1 MPRVKRGT
9 VRRAKR
15 KKLEKLTK
23 GYFQNKS
30 KLYKFMKEAADK
42 AGVYAYAGRKQKKRD
57 DSFYAG
63 PLLVLINRLSASA
76 SEIFAGA
83 IQDYERGLVVGSPS
97 FGKGTVQSLSPLNH
111 GQLKMTESKF
121 YRISGE
127 STQHRGVVPDIALPS
142 IYNLSEVGESALD
155 NALPWDRIAPVRHR
169 NYLDLGSILPTLRER
184 HEARTSKDPDFA
196 YLRDEIAFAEKL
208 DAVTSVSLS
217 EPVRLAERQKQR
229 EEELRL
235 ENRRRVA
242 KGEKPLASVEELE
255 KDKQAAE
262 DEATD
267 TAQDANRA
275 DDEPDVLLTEAGNIL
290 LDAIQL
296 NQRIAVSN

>member
-1 MPRVKRGT
+1 MQFT
-9 VRRAKR
+9 
-15 KKLEKLTK
+15 LT
-23 GYFQNKS
+23 G
-30 KLYKFMKEAADK
+30 LWGHM
-42 AGVYAYAGRKQKKRD
+42 G
-57 DSFYAG
+57 
-63 PLLVLINRLSASA
+63 L
-76 SEIFAGA
+76 FA
-83 IQDYERGLVVGSPS
+83 RLVVIAMGIMS
-97 FGKGTVQSLSPLNH
+97 VISLVVLAER
-111 GQLKMTESKF
+111 LLF
-121 YRISGE
+121 YFKS
-127 STQHRGVVPDIALPS
+127 
-142 IYNLSEVGESALD
+142 
-155 NALPWDRIAPVRHR
+155 R
-169 NYLDLGSILPTLRER
+169 NDSL
-184 HEARTSKDPDFA
+184 
-196 YLRDEIAFAEKL
+196 AFAEKL

-217 EPVRLAERQKQR
+217 EPIRLAERQKQR